1 MTFVYNT
8 DEDTNHE
15 IRILRMMRMERVAE
29 LILISTRSDA
39 RHGRR
44 LQQEIHV
51 PTVLMGSAVAGAP
64 YDFIALDD
72 VEAGIL
78 AASRL
83 LDLGHRRIVVIGGRR
98 GVSSHELRL
107 KGCREAFRRRGL
119 ALPADWVH
127 LADFRLETAYEK
139 MRASLTETPAPTAI
153 ISLSNF
159 MTIGVIRALTDLGV
173 RCPEDVSL
181 IGVDDLDWADVMR
194 IRPTLIAQ
202 PIEAMTRTAIA
213 ALLEQLTTA
222 GSPQKR
228 RILFPPKLTE
238 RESCAPPAPY

>member
-1 MTFVYNT
+1 
-8 DEDTNHE
+8 
-15 IRILRMMRMERVAE
+15 
-29 LILISTRSDA
+29 
-39 RHGRR
+39 
-44 LQQEIHV
+44 
-51 PTVLMGSAVAGAP
+51 
-64 YDFIALDD
+64 
-72 VEAGIL
+72 
-78 AASRL
+78 
-83 LDLGHRRIVVIGGRR
+83 
-98 GVSSHELRL
+98 
-107 KGCREAFRRRGL
+107 
-119 ALPADWVH
+119 
-127 LADFRLETAYEK
+127 

-213 ALLEQLTTA
+213 ALLERLTTA

-238 RESCAPPAPY
+238 RESCAPRAPY